1 MPLPWGGPRVFPPMR
16 RFALL
21 TALLALSAAPAA
33 ADAATVNVI
42 RGGGWGHGIGMSQ
55 YGAYGYAQNGSGYR
69 DILAHYYQGTR
80 LSQSS
85 GAVRVLLQPVDP
97 YIRIRGASR
106 AGTKA
111 LKPSTTYVARRSG
124 STIVLRNSHGKLAG
138 RFASPLKLE
147 RPGRPLRLLGP
158 ALNGMS
164 GGLYRGAIE
173 VTTALGGVSAINV
186 VGLDPYVQG
195 VVPGEMPSSWHPEAL
210 KAQAVAARSYALAT
224 DKPGPFDQY
233 PDTRS
238 QVYRG
243 VAGETASSNAAV
255 AATAG
260 QVLTYD
266 GAPAVTYFFSTSG
279 GYTENVENVFL
290 GSDPE
295 PYLRGVPDPYDGGSP
310 YHRWRLRMTTA
321 QLNARLSGYVFGR
334 FRRLEVVKRGASP
347 RIVTA
352 RVRSSFG
359 TKLITGPTLRA
370 RLGLRDTWVR
380 FTTVRTS
387 ARRGRPA
394 KVAQRWPLLPAAP
407 HVLHSGVPAPAP
419 LFLAGSFYPAPSE
432 RRLVVERRTR
442 RGWRVAGKVRTD
454 KGGRYRARVHRPGA
468 YRVRAG
474 DVAGPAVRVRRPG

>member
-243 VAGETASSNAAV
+243 MSGEKATTNAAV

-260 QVLTYD
+260 QVLTYN

-279 GYTENVENVFL
+279 GHTENVENVFL
-290 GSDPE
+290 GSPAK
-295 PYLRGVPDPYDGGSP
+295 PYLRGVDDPYDGGSP
-310 YHRWRLRMTTA
+310 YHRWRVRLSNASMD
-321 QLNARLSGYVFGR
+321 ARLGSYSPGR
-334 FRRLEVVKRGASP
+334 FKKIKVLQRGSSP
-347 RIVTA
+347 RIVRA
-352 RVRSSFG
+352 RVYGSSG
-359 TKLITGPTLRA
+359 TRLITGPTIRA
-370 RLGLRDTWVR
+370 RLGLRDSWAT
-380 FTTVRTS
+380 FTTVSTVQLDPASPRATRWGGRR
-387 ARRGRPA
+387 ARLALSGPLTLAGRFE
-394 KVAQRWPLLPAAP
+394 
-407 HVLHSGVPAPAP
+407 PAPR
-419 LFLAGSFYPAPSE
+419 
-432 RRLVVERRTR
+432 RRLLLVERR
-442 RGWRVAGKVRTD
+442 RGHRWRIA
-454 KGGRYRARVHRPGA
+454 ARVRSSDRGRFRA
-468 YRVRAG
+468 ELRRSGVYRVRAG
-474 DVAGPAVRVRRPG
+474 SVAGAAVRMR